1 MLGSNVLA
9 VRLGGIY
16 ALQRLAKENPL
27 EYHVQIMLLFC
38 SFVRHPTKDEE
49 HLVEVEAV
57 KGLYGRRDDVEATM
71 RAIRQRPHSSIRL
84 EFLTPFHL
92 DFHGGHLGNLYRD
105 AVDLFLGSNSFEL
118 TDFSDT
124 KLFGA
129 VFKDINFCSA
139 LFIGADLSKA
149 HFLCNS
155 NLDGVSLLYTNL
167 SGTEFSEVIGLTQA
181 QIDQARA
188 DPNNPPKLDGV
199 LDAETGLPLVWTGGQ
214 GAPLKDDASPPPLKR
229 VPTPHIRPQILP
241 RVPVHQ
247 VPTVHRVPHPPHLV
261 LDLKKHFPR
270 LRVDNLLESELVIAY
285 LLRDQ
290 APLRQRSVR
299 PREPRTYIA
308 MWCPS

>member
-149 HFLCNS
+149 QFLCNS

-214 GAPLKDDASPPPLKR
+214 GAPLKDDASPPP
-229 VPTPHIRPQILP
+229 
-241 RVPVHQ
+241 
-247 VPTVHRVPHPPHLV
+247 
-261 LDLKKHFPR
+261 
-270 LRVDNLLESELVIAY
+270 
-285 LLRDQ
+285 
-290 APLRQRSVR
+290 
-299 PREPRTYIA
+299 
-308 MWCPS
+308 